1 MLRTGDYLQDRYE
14 ILEQIGSGG
23 MSVVYKAMCHK
34 LKRLVAIKVLKEEF
48 CNDSNF
54 VSKFKMEAQ
63 AAAGLAHPNIVSI
76 YDVVDE
82 GKLHYIVMELIEGIT
97 LKTYISRKGRL
108 EIKESVGIAIQVA
121 QGIAAAHEQHIIHR
135 DIKPQNM
142 LISKDGKVKVADFGI
157 ARAVSAQTMNSAAM
171 GSVHYI
177 SPEQARGGLSD
188 ERSDIYSLG
197 ITIYEMVTGRVPYDG
212 ESTVAVALAHLED
225 ALVPP
230 SVYNPEIPASLER
243 IIIKCAEKKP
253 ERRYSSVNEVITD
266 LRHVLVQPEEQH
278 DNAKALSEFPV
289 NRDRQNTAAQP
300 DSSENRVD
308 GGTRKIT
315 NQELGQIQEAS
326 EERRKLRERERKQR
340 YELDEEDRPSDS
352 RYQESE
358 PEDDVHPYI
367 ERMLAGAG
375 VVVSII
381 IVAVMVV
388 VFMKVGGLFRSGS
401 GFLGLGSGETVA
413 ESSSSADALGDTEV
427 YMPDVDDLSEDL
439 AQEKLKE
446 SYLNMKVTYE
456 YSDDVQKG
464 NVIRQDPE
472 AGAVVAKWSNVNV
485 VISEGSDKINLN
497 GLGLNA
503 MTVDEAKRLLES
515 KKLTVIV
522 DEAENDTYEKGAVI
536 SFEPVMAEEGSTVT
550 LHVSAGAH
558 VDLVEVPDITGLD
571 EADAIALLAEA
582 GLMPGTTSTRSSE
595 IVEKGYIISQ
605 SGGEDGMIEAGGKI
619 NYVVSS
625 GTSDGSEE
633 MEDSTADAESTE
645 AESTTGS
652 SGPKKHQRYVASI
665 NNVYDMSY
673 LIGPGA
679 SSASV
684 SVMVRLHQVTN
695 GEDVYKTLTAPKTI
709 AGNVLLP
716 ISYTS
721 IESMNGTDEGEVQ
734 VVEADTGAVLKSYPL
749 TFFPMD

>member
-1 MLRTGDYLQDRYE
+1 
-14 ILEQIGSGG
+14 
-23 MSVVYKAMCHK
+23 
-34 LKRLVAIKVLKEEF
+34 
-48 CNDSNF
+48 
-54 VSKFKMEAQ
+54 
-63 AAAGLAHPNIVSI
+63 
-76 YDVVDE
+76 
-82 GKLHYIVMELIEGIT
+82 
-97 LKTYISRKGRL
+97 
-108 EIKESVGIAIQVA
+108 VA

-289 NRDRQNTAAQP
+289 NRDRQNAAVQP

-413 ESSSSADALGDTEV
+413 ESSSSADVLGDTEV

-633 MEDSTADAESTE
+633 TEDSTADAESTE
-645 AESTTGS
+645 AESTAGS

>member
-48 CNDSNF
+48 CSDSNF

-177 SPEQARGGLSD
+177 SPEQARGGFSD
-188 ERSDIYSLG
+188 VRSDIYSLG

-230 SVYNPEIPASLER
+230 SVYNPEIPKSLER
-243 IIIKCAEKKP
+243 VIIKCTEKKP
-253 ERRYSSVNEVITD
+253 ERRYSSVNEVIAD
-266 LRHVLVQPEEQH
+266 LRHVLVQPEDLH
-278 DNAKALSEFPV
+278 DTAKTLSEFPV
-289 NRDRQNTAAQP
+289 GRERQNAAVP
-300 DSSENRVD
+300 LDSSDNLLD

-315 NQELGQIQEAS
+315 SQELGQIQEAS
-326 EERRKLRERERKQR
+326 DERKKMRERERKLRYEPENEERSYDQR
-340 YELDEEDRPSDS
+340 YPEQEDQDE
-352 RYQESE
+352 
-358 PEDDVHPYI
+358 VHPYI

-381 IVAVMVV
+381 IVAVLVV
-388 VFMKVGGLFRSGS
+388 VFMKVGGLFRSGT
-401 GFLGLGSGETVA
+401 GFLNFGSGETAA
-413 ESSSSADALGDTEV
+413 ESSTVSGLSDTEV

-472 AGAVVAKWSNVNV
+472 AGTVIAKWSNVNV
-485 VISEGSDKINLN
+485 VISEGSDKVNLN
-497 GLGLNA
+497 GLGLNS
-503 MTVDEAKRLLES
+503 MTVDEAKRVLEA

-522 DEAENDTYEKGAVI
+522 DEAESDVYEKGTVI
-536 SFEPVMAEEGSTVT
+536 SFEPVTAEEGSTVT
-550 LHVSAGAH
+550 LHVSAGSH
-558 VDLVEVPDITGLD
+558 VDLVEVPDITGLA
-571 EADAIALLAEA
+571 EEDAIALLAEA
-582 GLMPGTTSTRSSE
+582 GLMPGTTSTRYSE

-605 SGGEDGMIEAGGKI
+605 SGGENGMIESGGKI

-633 MEDSTADAESTE
+633 EEVPDGDEESTDAES
-645 AESTTGS
+645 ASGS

-679 SSASV
+679 SSTSV
-684 SVMVRLHQVTN
+684 TIMVRLHQVTN

-709 AGNVLLP
+709 TGDVLLP

-734 VVEADTGAVLKSYPL
+734 VVEADTGAVLKTYPL